1 MDEKYKKMFFDRLID
16 KFIKDLPFLK
26 EDTLYKILWSIIK
39 AERLVV
45 NNDAY

>member
-16 KFIKDLPFLK
+16 KFIKDLPYLN

-45 NNDAY
+45 KNDAY